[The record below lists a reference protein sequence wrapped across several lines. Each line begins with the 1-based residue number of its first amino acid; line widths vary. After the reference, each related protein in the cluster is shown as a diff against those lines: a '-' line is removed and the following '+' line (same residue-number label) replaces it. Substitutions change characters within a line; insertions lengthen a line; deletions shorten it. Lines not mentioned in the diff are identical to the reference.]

1 MLLLTDGLSLILIRS
16 QQGRGSAPNIAPMYS
31 ASGKKEVVDLTGDSS
46 GDEESEKLVK
56 KLAQEQKDD
65 EDQRRKVS
73 TG

>member
-1 MLLLTDGLSLILIRS
+1 MS
-16 QQGRGSAPNIAPMYS
+16 QQGSGSTPNIAPMNS
-31 ASGKKEVVDLTGDSS
+31 AIGQNEVVDLTGDSS
-46 GDEESEKLVK
+46 GDEESEKLAK